1 MRFNLSQT
9 VLDGKATREVRENLF
24 FVRSVI
30 VQSAIRGSY
39 RFRNPHNS
47 KTFSE
52 NLKYE
57 KVLNLSDSGKGAIF
71 PSSHAPKKG
80 AGSSS
85 KCQCPTEFPWKEILT
100 ETSTICPFVSFV
112 ATVPCQAV
120 PTRVTSELVG
130 TVLSHDVKLKAKKM
144 PKNRVSKE
152 LVLVVIILSLILL

>member
-9 VLDGKATREVRENLF
+9 VLDGKAAREVRENLF

-30 VQSAIRGSY
+30 IQSAIRGSY
-39 RFRNPHNS
+39 KIRNPRNS

-85 KCQCPTEFPWKEILT
+85 KCQCPTELPWKEILT

-130 TVLSHDVKLKAKKM
+130 TDLSHDVKLKAKKM
-144 PKNRVSKE
+144 PKNRMSKE